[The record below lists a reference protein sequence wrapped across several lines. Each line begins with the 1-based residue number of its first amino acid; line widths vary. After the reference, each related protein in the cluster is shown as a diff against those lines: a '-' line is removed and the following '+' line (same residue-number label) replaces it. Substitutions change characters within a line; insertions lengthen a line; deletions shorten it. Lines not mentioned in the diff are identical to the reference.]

1 MSVSTQSFNPTTRSL
16 VLQGTVSLSE
26 YGKGEYRAIGNTATL
41 KLSPNQT
48 VFEIKEH
55 SSGKKSVEK
64 LIENEMSVKLSMML
78 QNISPRN
85 LALALQAEMKTIA
98 AGTITDESIVCTV
111 GIKTGGIGLTKRT
124 DVSALTLKQGSTSLT
139 AYTNATTPWDFD
151 YSSDGAIR
159 LNDGSVLAVDKLGT
173 AITGITVGATTTI
186 TVANTAA
193 VGDKV
198 SLRGFTGADA
208 SFLNGTTVTI
218 TARTDADITFAVDTT
233 TKTITAGVSAKAIF
247 LDSNGDIKPITV
259 LASYSHAAKTKIAP
273 LTLGLKEYAL
283 RFLGI
288 NTDPTSRGSF
298 AGTIHKISF
307 SPTKEIDWLSDKPMD
322 ITLDGNVLYDASV
335 QAVEGDIFSNYF
347 TFEM

>member
-1 MSVSTQSFNPTTRSL
+1 MASLQSFNPTDRDL
-16 VLQGTVSLSE
+16 VLQGIVSLSE
-26 YGKGEYRAIGNTATL
+26 YGKGEYTVLGNTSKLT
-41 KLSPNQT
+41 LSPNST
-48 VFEIKEH
+48 LFEKKEH
-55 SSGKKSVEK
+55 SSGLRSVSK
-64 LIENEMSVKLSMML
+64 LIPNETSVKLSMIL
-78 QNISPRN
+78 TNVSPRN
-85 LALALQAEMKTIA
+85 LALALQAEMKTIP
-98 AGTITDESIVCTV
+98 AGTITDESIICTV

-124 DVSALTLKQGSTSLT
+124 DVSALTLKQGATSLT
-139 AYTNATTPWDFD
+139 RYSNLTTPWDFD
-151 YSSDGAIR
+151 YSPDGAIR

-186 TVANTAA
+186 TVANTTT

-233 TKTITAGVSAKAIF
+233 TKTITAGVNAKAIF

-259 LASYSHAAKTKIAP
+259 LASYSHGAKTKIAP
-273 LTLGLKEYAL
+273 LMLGLKEYSL
-283 RFLGI
+283 RFLGT
-288 NTDPTSRGSF
+288 NTDPVSRGSF

-307 SPTKEIDWLSDKPMD
+307 SPTKEIDWLSDKPME
-322 ITLDGNVLYDASV
+322 ITLEGNVLYDDSV

>member
-1 MSVSTQSFNPTTRSL
+1 MSVSTQSFNPVTRSL
-16 VLQGTVSLSE
+16 VLQGTVSLTE

-41 KLSPNQT
+41 KLSPSLST
-48 VFEIKEH
+48 FEVKEH

-85 LALALQAEMKTIA
+85 LALALQAEMKSIA
-98 AGTITDESIVCTV
+98 AGTITDEPIICTV
-111 GIKTGGIGLTKRT
+111 GIKTGGIGLTTRT
-124 DVSALTLKQGSTSLT
+124 DVSALTLKQGATSLT
-139 AYTNATTPWDFD
+139 AYTNATTAWDFD

-159 LNDGSVLAVDKLGT
+159 LNDGSVLAMDKLGT
-173 AITGITVGATTTI
+173 TVTGITVGATTTL

-193 VGDKV
+193 VGEKV
-198 SLRGFTGADA
+198 VLRGFTGADA
-208 SFLNGTTVTI
+208 GDLNGLTVTI
-218 TARTDADITFAVDTT
+218 TARTDAAITFAVDTT
-233 TKTITAGVSAKAIF
+233 TKTITAGATTKAVF

-273 LTLGLKEYAL
+273 LMLGLKEYGL

-298 AGTIHKISF
+298 AGIVHKISF

-322 ITLDGNVLYDASV
+322 ISLDGNVLYDSSV